1 MPLLH
6 LLALAELDSP
16 NLAARRFREVGDE
29 LYAARVLVRGGVRLA
44 VVLNVLRQGVGRLVV
59 LAHDDVSLHHAA
71 PVLVRRGYDGAL
83 DYRGVLDQNALHL
96 ERPDAVAGREN
107 NVVRSAHEPEASVG
121 VPVGPISGQIEAVAE
136 GQLGR
141 FRLLPVLLEE
151 TGDAAVEADVAG
163 LIWRALLAF
172 HVHDLYV
179 AAGRRLAH
187 RARTHREARV
197 VGDEQGVL
205 GLTVAVIDR
214 ESVQLFPPLY
224 DRWVQGLAGGD
235 NVTDGGEIRPF
246 ELGVLSEEA
255 VLGGG
260 LAQDGDAVALY
271 EGETFGGVEAA
282 LVNEDLGPLAP
293 RSQKD
298 VPDALIPSR
307 AGG

>member
-6 LLALAELDSP
+6 LLALAELDPP

-96 ERPDAVAGREN
+96 ERPDAVAG
-107 NVVRSAHEPEASVG
+107 
-121 VPVGPISGQIEAVAE
+121 
-136 GQLGR
+136 
-141 FRLLPVLLEE
+141 
-151 TGDAAVEADVAG
+151 
-163 LIWRALLAF
+163 
-172 HVHDLYV
+172 
-179 AAGRRLAH
+179 
-187 RARTHREARV
+187 
-197 VGDEQGVL
+197 DEQGVL
-205 GLTVAVIDR
+205 GLTVAVIAR

-235 NVTDGGEIRPF
+235 GVTDGGEVRPF

-260 LAQDGDAVALY
+260 LAQDGDAVAHY

-293 RSQKD
+293 RPQKD
-298 VPDALIPSR
+298 FPDALGPSR
-307 AGG
+307 AGGAPEPIPLPEVQPVLRLHPLGVRVAVGVQYALRVLRR